1 MSVTWRHR
9 GEYAAF
15 RLAVCLIECL
25 PVRTAARLA
34 DGLAWLF
41 HAVLPRKLTRFA
53 VAKENLQRAF
63 GNDIPDAEIE
73 RLTIGM
79 WRHLFR
85 MVIELVQSQ
94 RKLSVETYRQYVR
107 FVALEMT
114 NEALLS
120 GRPVLLLSGHFGNWE
135 VGVALFGSWGFPL
148 GVVAREMDNPLL
160 DAWFQRYRAA
170 SRHRLLSKNDG
181 YDDMLEVLRQG
192 GNLALLCD
200 QDAGPRG
207 LFVDFFGH
215 PASTFKS
222 IALLA
227 LEYDALL
234 VVGNTRRLPDA
245 FGEVPWSQFEVR
257 GEVLI
262 DPREISSND
271 PVGELTRRYTAA
283 LEQAIRRQ
291 PDQYFWVHRRW
302 KSVPKQRN
310 KPTTEAVGQAS

>member
-1 MSVTWRHR
+1 MGVTWRHR

-34 DGLAWLF
+34 DGLAWVF

-53 VAKENLQRAF
+53 VTKENLQRAF
-63 GNDIPDAEIE
+63 GTAITDEKLD

-85 MVIELVQSQ
+85 MVIELIQSP
-94 RKLSVETYRQYVR
+94 RKLSVQTYRQFVR
-107 FVALEMT
+107 FVALDMT

-120 GRPVLLLSGHFGNWE
+120 GRRVLLLSGHFGNWE
-135 VGVALFGSWGFPL
+135 VGVTLFGAWGFPL
-148 GVVAREMDNPLL
+148 GVVARELDNPLL

-181 YDDMLEVLRQG
+181 YDDMLQVLQRG

-207 LFVDFFGH
+207 LFVDFFGT

-234 VVGNTRRLPDA
+234 VVGNTRRLPDN
-245 FGEVPWSQFEVR
+245 FQETGWSQFEVR
-257 GEVLI
+257 GEVLL
-262 DPREISSND
+262 DPREITSND
-271 PVGELTRRYTAA
+271 PVGELTQRYTAA
-283 LEQAIRRQ
+283 LEAAIRRQ

-302 KSVPKQRN
+302 KSEPKQRK
-310 KPTTEAVGQAS
+310 KPVAEAVRQAG